1 MSTSV
6 LNTVEQALRRI
17 EIVNPRCNAVVEVL
31 GESARRR
38 AIALDEIAQLGQASS
53 ALSGGTNHTESQP
66 GSEDPGYDRAPSG
79 RAQPPSDRSAPR
91 TPVFGQP
98 IAIKDNICT
107 TEGRTTCAS
116 RFLADY
122 RSPYNATVIERLNAA
137 GMVVVGKTNLDEFA
151 MGGSTENSVF
161 GPARNPWDE
170 TRVAGGSSGGSIA
183 AVAAGMVDYA
193 LGSETG
199 GSVRQPASFCGVS
212 GLKPSYGRVSR
223 YGLVAFASSL
233 DQIGPVARDVP
244 GLARLLTVIAG
255 HDPRDSTSVDAP
267 VADYDAMLAE
277 KPGSLRIGIAR
288 EYFADGLHPETG
300 AAVHAAI
307 DVYRKLGADVREI
320 SLPHSRYVVP
330 CYYVICTAEASS
342 NLARFDGVRY
352 GARASEATD
361 YISMY
366 AASRAQGF
374 GAEVRRRIM
383 LGTYV
388 LSAGY
393 HDAYYLKAL
402 KVRTLIT
409 REFQSAFE
417 SCDVILSPTT
427 PTPAFKIGEKTAN
440 PLEMYLGDVYNCA
453 ANLAGICAAS
463 IPCGFTEAGLPIGLQ
478 LMGPAMGEGRLLQIA
493 HRYQQ
498 ATDHLSR
505 KPALHAD

>member
-1 MSTSV
+1 MSDSV
-6 LNTVEQALRRI
+6 IQRVEQSLQRI
-17 EIVNPRCNAVVEVL
+17 RAVDPQCGAMIEVL
-31 GESARRR
+31 DESARKR
-38 AIALDEIAQLGQASS
+38 ASELDASS
-53 ALSGGTNHTESQP
+53 SPRDGGR
-66 GSEDPGYDRAPSG
+66 Y
-79 RAQPPSDRSAPR
+79 
-91 TPVFGQP
+91 GQP

-107 TEGRTTCAS
+107 MVGRTTCGS

-122 RSPYNATVIERLNAA
+122 RSPYDATAVEKLNAA
-137 GMVVVGKTNLDEFA
+137 GMVIVGKTNLDEFA
-151 MGGSTENSVF
+151 MGSSTENSAFHVT
-161 GPARNPWDE
+161 RNPWDLD
-170 TRVAGGSSGGSIA
+170 RVAGGSSGGSIA

-244 GLARLLTVIAG
+244 GLARLLSVISG

-267 VADYDAMLAE
+267 VPDYECMLAD
-277 KPGSLRIGIAR
+277 KPGAMRIGVAR
-288 EYFADGLHPETG
+288 EYFADGLHPETRI
-300 AAVHAAI
+300 AVEAAI
-307 DVYRKLGADVREI
+307 DVYKKLGAHVREI
-320 SLPHSRYVVP
+320 TLPHSKYVVP

-352 GARASEATD
+352 GARAEAND

-402 KVRTLIT
+402 KVRTLIKH
-409 REFQSAFE
+409 EFEQAFE

-427 PTPAFKIGEKTAN
+427 PTPAFKIGEKTDN
-440 PLEMYLGDVYNCA
+440 PLEMYLGDIYNCA
-453 ANLAGICAAS
+453 ANLAGLCAVS
-463 IPCGFTEAGLPIGLQ
+463 IPCGFTQSGLPIGLQ
-478 LMGPAMGEGRLLQIA
+478 LMAPALGETRLLQIA
-493 HRYQQ
+493 HQYQQ
-498 ATDHLSR
+498 ATDYLTR
-505 KPALHAD
+505 RPPLWAIAGP

>member
-1 MSTSV
+1 MTTSV
-6 LNTVEQALRRI
+6 SQIVEQALQRIHAVDPQCRAMI
-17 EIVNPRCNAVVEVL
+17 EIL
-31 GESARRR
+31 DESARTR
-38 AIALDEIAQLGQASS
+38 AKQLDADQSS
-53 ALSGGTNHTESQP
+53 SSPANGGC
-66 GSEDPGYDRAPSG
+66 YG
-79 RAQPPSDRSAPR
+79 R
-91 TPVFGQP
+91 P

-107 TEGRTTCAS
+107 TAGRTTCGS
-116 RFLADY
+116 RFLAEY
-122 RSPYNATVIERLNAA
+122 RSPYNATAVDRLNAA
-137 GMVVVGKTNLDEFA
+137 GMVIVGKTNLDEFA
-151 MGGSTENSVF
+151 MGSSTENSAF
-161 GPARNPWDE
+161 CITRNPWDLE
-170 TRVAGGSSGGSIA
+170 RVAGGSSGGSIA
-183 AVAAGMVDYA
+183 AVAAGMVDYT

-244 GLARLLTVIAG
+244 GLARLLSVIAG

-267 VADYDAMLAE
+267 VPDYEALLNE
-277 KPGSLRIGIAR
+277 KTPPPRIGIAR
-288 EYFADGLHPETG
+288 EYFAEGLHPETR
-300 AAVHAAI
+300 AAVEAAI
-307 DVYRKLGADVREI
+307 DVYKKLGADVREI
-320 SLPHSRYVVP
+320 TLPHSRYVVP

-352 GARASEATD
+352 GARADAND
-361 YISMY
+361 YIDMY

-402 KVRTLIT
+402 KVRTLIK
-409 REFQSAFE
+409 REFERVFE

-427 PTPAFKIGEKTAN
+427 PTPAFKIGEKTDN
-440 PLEMYLGDVYNCA
+440 PLEMYLGDIYNCA
-453 ANLAGICAAS
+453 ANLAGICALS
-463 IPCGFTEAGLPIGLQ
+463 IPCGFTASGLPIGLQ
-478 LMGPAMGEGRLLQIA
+478 LMAPALGEPRLLQTA

-498 ATDHLSR
+498 ATDHLAR
-505 KPALHAD
+505 RPALYAS